1 MLMFP
6 LNIDDND
13 DGKSDLNNRQALG
26 NSKLNATGA
35 DASAAVTGVV
45 VIVAAVAAIAAPK
58 RKTPTKKK
66 SKQNKTESYSK
77 YAHARCLFAHKLAK
91 KLNKLLC

>member
-1 MLMFP
+1 MFP

-13 DGKSDLNNRQALG
+13 DGKNDLNNRQALG

-45 VIVAAVAAIAAPK
+45 VIVAAAVAAPK
-58 RKTPTKKK
+58 RKTPTKK

>member
-1 MLMFP
+1 MFP

-13 DGKSDLNNRQALG
+13 DGKNDLNNRQALG

-45 VIVAAVAAIAAPK
+45 VIVAAAVAAAIAAPK
-58 RKTPTKKK
+58 RKIPTKK

>member
-35 DASAAVTGVV
+35 DASTAVTGVV
-45 VIVAAVAAIAAPK
+45 VIVTAAAVAAPK

-66 SKQNKTESYSK
+66 VKTK
-77 YAHARCLFAHKLAK
+77 
-91 KLNKLLC
+91 